1 MAFTSSKV
9 AQSLAGNLRMEI
21 HSCNFAGVTT
31 GDVSIGIKNILFM
44 AFNNEV
50 TEGEGLV
57 TKSGQ
62 TVTISSVTSND
73 TGSLL
78 VIGNG

>member
-1 MAFTSSKV
+1 MAFSSSKV

-21 HSCNFAGVTT
+21 HSCNFDSVTT
-31 GDVSIGIKNILFM
+31 GDISIGIKNILFM
-44 AFNNEV
+44 VFNNEV
-50 TEGEGLV
+50 SEAQGLV
-57 TKSGQ
+57 TKNGQKVTVSG
-62 TVTISSVTSND
+62 VTAND